1 MSRFLLSTMVLLA
14 LASVSSLTHAQR
26 RARVTPPPPPP
37 PGVEVRLVPFTG
49 ANPPGE
55 PRYLYVMELRST
67 SWTLPEVVADRRL
80 LRFDVSDPTA
90 RHPRPLRCAHPDAPR
105 FHAAPARAQTLG
117 GEGLPSVYREWI
129 DLRMYCNGR
138 ALGLLEHG
146 AHVVATYGY
155 AHGAR
160 GAWVARR
167 AASGPEAQSVS
178 ELSAGE
184 FDVAPLLPPTTSP
197 PTSTEAAQVTLARA
211 DSATQA
217 GLGFSV
223 SVRSTSGT
231 RRVYLRNDQVR
242 FRVRGPLGTHE
253 CGLDR
258 VPIVPI
264 VDFFRSVSPR
274 AAATVRVD
282 AAQACPDAFPVA
294 GIYEVSPVVELPHAF
309 PAHPEQSLTGSFV
322 GAPAVVRIR
331 VGERGYVEHIPDE
344 EGR

>member
-1 MSRFLLSTMVLLA
+1 MVLLA

-26 RARVTPPPPPP
+26 RARVASAPPPP

-49 ANPPGE
+49 ANPPGD
-55 PRYLYVMELRST
+55 PRYLYVMELRAT
-67 SWTLPEVVADRRL
+67 SWSLPEVVADRRL

-90 RHPRPLRCAHPDAPR
+90 RHPRPLRCANPDAPR
-105 FHAAPARAQTLG
+105 FRAAPARAQILG

-138 ALGLLEHG
+138 ALALLEHG

-167 AASGPEAQSVS
+167 AASGPEAPSVS

-184 FDVAPLLPPTTSP
+184 FDVAPLLAQPA
-197 PTSTEAAQVTLARA
+197 STGAAQVTLARA

-242 FRVRGPLGTHE
+242 FRVRGPLGAHE

-274 AAATVRVD
+274 SAATVRVD

-309 PAHPEQSLTGSFV
+309 VAHPEQSLTGTFV

-331 VGERGYVEHIPDE
+331 VDERGYVEHIPDE

>member
-1 MSRFLLSTMVLLA
+1 MVLLA

-26 RARVTPPPPPP
+26 RARVASAPPPP

-49 ANPPGE
+49 ANPPGD

-67 SWTLPEVVADRRL
+67 SWSLPEVVADRRL

-90 RHPRPLRCAHPDAPR
+90 RHPRPLRCANPDAPR
-105 FHAAPARAQTLG
+105 FRAAPARAQILG

-138 ALGLLEHG
+138 ALALLEHG

-184 FDVAPLLPPTTSP
+184 FDVAPLLAQPA
-197 PTSTEAAQVTLARA
+197 STGAAQVTLARA

-217 GLGFSV
+217 GLGLSV
-223 SVRSTSGT
+223 SVRSTSGN

-242 FRVRGPLGTHE
+242 FRVRGPLGAHE

-274 AAATVRVD
+274 SAATVRVD
-282 AAQACPDAFPVA
+282 ATQACPDAFPVA

-309 PAHPEQSLTGSFV
+309 AAHPEQSLTGTFV

-331 VGERGYVEHIPDE
+331 VDERGYVEHIPDE